1 MTPVVKSHHHKIS
14 CKHDLPL
21 MLLSLD
27 HLAGRVCQVS
37 ANHTVSTFLSLPQ
50 SLNATH
56 SYGPLMW
63 QKLGSHSLGG
73 EYLYKL
79 HENFNKRC
87 VTSTPFACSIVCLF
101 ILTWTRDFAFYCLS
115 YDLIL
120 HFITHIFP
128 VLATRS
134 FSSCFMFPLD
144 IPPSLY
150 LFLAF
155 FLSSTM
161 ICLRI
166 TLYSPP
172 F

>member
-1 MTPVVKSHHHKIS
+1 MSGF
-14 CKHDLPL
+14 CKPYSIHLPFL
-21 MLLSLD
+21 TAILECNSLLW
-27 HLAGRVCQVS
+27 
-37 ANHTVSTFLSLPQ
+37 
-50 SLNATH
+50 ATH
-56 SYGPLMW
+56 VTEVRFPF
-63 QKLGSHSLGG
+63 LGG